1 MRTFLHVAA
10 GAFLCLIAGVGINAF
25 LMMNQP
31 YGAITNEDFPLIRIN
46 PMAGNSASGQYELR
60 KGESK
65 LLPYG
70 QYTISIPDTKA
81 SFVLF
86 KNNRGTCD
94 IHSANGILLVETNR
108 NAHIMGGAQ

>member
-10 GAFLCLIAGVGINAF
+10 GAFLCLIAGVGINTF
-25 LMMNQP
+25 WMMTHP
-31 YGAITNEDFPLIRIN
+31 YGAVTNEDYPLIQITDTD
-46 PMAGNSASGQYELR
+46 GNSGSRQYELR
-60 KGESK
+60 RGESK

-86 KNNRGTCD
+86 KNNRGTCG
-94 IHSANGILLVETNR
+94 IHSASGILLVETND
-108 NAHIMGGAQ
+108 NANILSAAQ